1 MYDINT
7 ETKAGRKRLRQIFK
21 LMKKY
26 LIRIQN
32 SVFEGE
38 LTKAKFEEL
47 KLKVNDLIDSTIDSV
62 IFFKSR
68 DIKWMDKEIC
78 GFEKVNVFSI
88 VPPNKWALTII
99 MVRSDRNFFIIISI
113 YLMGKYLQTF
123 CSLFEQLQ
131 DNEGI

>member
-1 MYDINT
+1 MYVIAMYDINT
-7 ETKAGRKRLRQIFK
+7 ETKAGQKRLRRTFK

-47 KLKVNDLIDSTIDSV
+47 KLKVNDIIDAAKDSV

-68 DIKWMDKEIC
+68 DIKWMDKDIC
-78 GFEKVNVFSI
+78 GFEKDD
-88 VPPNKWALTII
+88 T
-99 MVRSDRNFFIIISI
+99 DNF
-113 YLMGKYLQTF
+113 L
-123 CSLFEQLQ
+123 
-131 DNEGI
+131 

>member
-1 MYDINT
+1 MYVIAMYDINT

-38 LTKAKFEEL
+38 LTRAKFEEM
-47 KLKVNDLIDSTIDSV
+47 KLKVKDLIDSTIDSV

-78 GFEKVNVFSI
+78 GFEKDD
-88 VPPNKWALTII
+88 T
-99 MVRSDRNFFIIISI
+99 DNF
-113 YLMGKYLQTF
+113 L
-123 CSLFEQLQ
+123 
-131 DNEGI
+131 

>member
-1 MYDINT
+1 MYIIAMYDIST
-7 ETKAGRKRLRQIFK
+7 EKKAGQKRLRQIFK

-47 KLKVNDLIDSTIDSV
+47 KLKTTDIIDVKKDSV

-68 DIKWMDKEIC
+68 DIKWMDKDIC
-78 GFEKVNVFSI
+78 GFEKDD
-88 VPPNKWALTII
+88 T
-99 MVRSDRNFFIIISI
+99 DNF
-113 YLMGKYLQTF
+113 L
-123 CSLFEQLQ
+123 
-131 DNEGI
+131 

>member
-7 ETKAGRKRLRQIFK
+7 ETKDGRKRLRQIFK

-38 LTKAKFEEL
+38 ITKAKFEEM

-68 DIKWMDKEIC
+68 DIKWMDKDIC
-78 GFEKVNVFSI
+78 GFEKDD
-88 VPPNKWALTII
+88 T
-99 MVRSDRNFFIIISI
+99 DNF
-113 YLMGKYLQTF
+113 L
-123 CSLFEQLQ
+123 
-131 DNEGI
+131 

>member
-21 LMKKY
+21 LMKIY

-38 LTKAKFEEL
+38 ITKAKFEEM
-47 KLKVNDLIDSTIDSV
+47 KLKINDLIDSTIDSV

-68 DIKWMDKEIC
+68 DIKWMDKDIC
-78 GFEKVNVFSI
+78 GFEKDD
-88 VPPNKWALTII
+88 T
-99 MVRSDRNFFIIISI
+99 DNF
-113 YLMGKYLQTF
+113 L
-123 CSLFEQLQ
+123 
-131 DNEGI
+131 

>member
-7 ETKAGRKRLRQIFK
+7 ETKAGRRRLRQIFK

-38 LTKAKFEEL
+38 ITKAKFEEM
-47 KLKVNDLIDSTIDSV
+47 KLKVIDLIDSKIDSV

-68 DIKWMDKEIC
+68 DIKWMDKDIC
-78 GFEKVNVFSI
+78 GFEKDD
-88 VPPNKWALTII
+88 T
-99 MVRSDRNFFIIISI
+99 DNF
-113 YLMGKYLQTF
+113 L
-123 CSLFEQLQ
+123 
-131 DNEGI
+131 

>member
-7 ETKAGRKRLRQIFK
+7 ETKSGRRRLRNIFK

-38 LTKAKFEEL
+38 LTKAKFEEM
-47 KLKVNDLIDSTIDSV
+47 KLKINDLIDSTIDSV

-68 DIKWMDKEIC
+68 DIKWMDKDII
-78 GFEKVNVFSI
+78 GIEKDD
-88 VPPNKWALTII
+88 T
-99 MVRSDRNFFIIISI
+99 DNF
-113 YLMGKYLQTF
+113 L
-123 CSLFEQLQ
+123 
-131 DNEGI
+131 

>member
-7 ETKAGRKRLRQIFK
+7 ETKAGTKRLRQVFK

-38 LTKAKFEEL
+38 LSRAKFEEM
-47 KLKVNDLIDSTIDSV
+47 KLRTNEIIDSSIDSV

-68 DIKWMDKEIC
+68 NIKWMDKDIC
-78 GFEKVNVFSI
+78 GFEKDN
-88 VPPNKWALTII
+88 A
-99 MVRSDRNFFIIISI
+99 DNF
-113 YLMGKYLQTF
+113 L
-123 CSLFEQLQ
+123 
-131 DNEGI
+131 

>member
-1 MYDINT
+1 MYIIAMYDINT
-7 ETKAGRKRLRQIFK
+7 ETKAGRSRLRRIFK

-47 KLKVNDLIDSTIDSV
+47 KVNVNDIIDTAKDSV

-68 DIKWMDKEIC
+68 DIKWMDKDIC
-78 GFEKVNVFSI
+78 GFEKDD
-88 VPPNKWALTII
+88 T
-99 MVRSDRNFFIIISI
+99 DNF
-113 YLMGKYLQTF
+113 L
-123 CSLFEQLQ
+123 
-131 DNEGI
+131 

>member
-1 MYDINT
+1 MYVIAMYDINT
-7 ETKAGRKRLRQIFK
+7 ETKSGQKRLRRTFK

-47 KLKVNDLIDSTIDSV
+47 KLKTTDIIDVKIDSV

-68 DIKWMDKEIC
+68 DIKWMDKDIC
-78 GFEKVNVFSI
+78 GFEKDD
-88 VPPNKWALTII
+88 T
-99 MVRSDRNFFIIISI
+99 DNF
-113 YLMGKYLQTF
+113 L
-123 CSLFEQLQ
+123 
-131 DNEGI
+131 

>member
-1 MYDINT
+1 MYVIAMYDINT
-7 ETKAGRKRLRQIFK
+7 ETKDGRKRLRQIFK

-38 LTKAKFEEL
+38 ITKAKFEEM

-68 DIKWMDKEIC
+68 DIKWMDKDIC
-78 GFEKVNVFSI
+78 GFEKDD
-88 VPPNKWALTII
+88 T
-99 MVRSDRNFFIIISI
+99 DNF
-113 YLMGKYLQTF
+113 L
-123 CSLFEQLQ
+123 
-131 DNEGI
+131 

>member
-1 MYDINT
+1 MYVIAMYDINT

-38 LTKAKFEEL
+38 ITKAKFEEM

-68 DIKWMDKEIC
+68 DIKWMDKDIC
-78 GFEKVNVFSI
+78 GFEKDD
-88 VPPNKWALTII
+88 T
-99 MVRSDRNFFIIISI
+99 DNF
-113 YLMGKYLQTF
+113 L
-123 CSLFEQLQ
+123 
-131 DNEGI
+131 